1 MFVGEK
7 LIIWCVE
14 MTTIFIIPYGVGR
27 NHNFKKFSYV
37 LILGSN
43 LI

>member
-1 MFVGEK
+1 MFVKGK
-7 LIIWCVE
+7 LIVWCVE
-14 MTTIFIIPYGVGR
+14 TTTKIDIPYGVGR
-27 NHNFKKFSYV
+27 NRSFKKLSYV